1 MAIHIYISLLLLHWS
16 TLPFAQAFS
25 YVDDPRAEDIEMLNE
40 EALGFLLE
48 APDKTAVLAHEALE
62 LAMTIDS
69 DKHIAYSYN
78 ILGLVNDDLGNYAIA
93 LDYYFLSLKH
103 SKKTGDL
110 QAIGVSMNNI
120 GQFFWMQNNSVLALR
135 YLKEALQFATE
146 TGDELT
152 VGYIYN
158 NLGLISDE
166 EEDFEVAFTHYEKA
180 LDIFTRLEDNE
191 GTALVLHNIAWLYYA
206 QDNWDSTLIYVNQAL
221 ALDIKTND
229 IEGIATDYYL
239 LGMVHLQKNE
249 LKEGLEQ
256 FHAGLHEA
264 SKIKIAPIMT
274 KLYKEI
280 AQTYFDKGL
289 YPEALANLEKYNE
302 LSDSIYSDSDLT
314 KISNFQT
321 LYEVQLQQ
329 EELEHLKAQND
340 LNDLSLSFQQTFTYL
355 LLICTIA
362 LLGLLLLL
370 FIQNRQNGGTI
381 KALDKHNQRI
391 KEQNEALAHSNKELS
406 LSKAKLKEFNETK
419 DKFFSIISHDL
430 KSPLNSLQGLMQ
442 LLTLQSD
449 TLTTQELVHLAKGLG
464 HSIENLSA
472 LLDNLL
478 GWSMSQMGK
487 IEQHPTKVN
496 LYTIVEENISL
507 LEMNAQAKNIQ
518 VENFVEEEVAIFA
531 DFNMTSFVIR
541 NLLSNAIKFT
551 KDEGHIKISS
561 KAVDNHIYLSV
572 SDNGIGISADDLDK
586 LFKIG
591 QHFSTQG
598 TAKEKGTGLGL
609 ILCKEFVEKNNGRL
623 LIESVL
629 QKGTKITVVLSSYET
644 SHALS

>member
-1 MAIHIYISLLLLHWS
+1 MAIHIYISLLFLNWS
-16 TLPFAQAFS
+16 IVPIAHASS
-25 YVDDPRAEDIEMLNE
+25 YVDDPQVGEIETLNE
-40 EALGFLLE
+40 EALEFLLE
-48 APDKTAVLAHEALE
+48 DPVKTAVLAQEALE
-62 LAMTIDS
+62 LAIAIDS

-78 ILGLVNDDLGNYAIA
+78 ILGLVNDDLGNFAMA
-93 LDYYFLSLKH
+93 LDYYFLSLRH
-103 SKKTGDL
+103 SKKIEDV
-110 QAIGVSMNNI
+110 QAMGVSMNNI
-120 GQFFWMQNNSVLALR
+120 GQFFWMQNNSALALR
-135 YLKEALQFATE
+135 YLKEALQLATE
-146 TGDELT
+146 TDDELT
-152 VGYIYN
+152 VGYVHN
-158 NLGLISDE
+158 NLGLISDDE
-166 EEDFEVAFTHYEKA
+166 GEFKAAFAHYTAA
-180 LDIFTRLEDNE
+180 LDIFTRLEDGE
-191 GTALVLHNIAWLYYA
+191 GKALALHNIAWLHYT
-206 QDNWDSTLIYVNQAL
+206 QNNWDSSWIYVNQAL
-221 ALDIKTND
+221 IIDTKVND
-229 IEGIATDYYL
+229 IEGIATDHYL
-239 LGMVHLQKNE
+239 LGMVHLQKDE
-249 LKEGLEQ
+249 HQEALDQ
-256 FHAGLHEA
+256 FYTGLHVA
-264 SKIKIAPIMT
+264 SKIKIAPIMA

-280 AQTYFDKGL
+280 ARTYFAIGQ
-289 YPEALANLEKYNE
+289 YQSALANLENHKE
-302 LSDSIYSDSDLT
+302 LSDSIYSESDLVQ
-314 KISNFQT
+314 IGNFQT

-329 EELEHLKAQND
+329 EELEQLQAQND

-362 LLGLLLLL
+362 LLVLLLLL
-370 FIQNRQNGGTI
+370 FIQNKQNSGTI
-381 KALDKHNQRI
+381 KALDRHNQKI
-391 KEQNEALAHSNKELS
+391 KEQNEALAHSNRELS

-487 IEQHPTKVN
+487 IEQHPAEVN
-496 LYTIVEENISL
+496 LYAIVKENISL
-507 LEMNAQAKNIQ
+507 LEMNAQTKNIQ
-518 VENFVEEEVAIFA
+518 VENFVKDGVAIYA
-531 DFNMTSFVIR
+531 DSNMTSFVIR